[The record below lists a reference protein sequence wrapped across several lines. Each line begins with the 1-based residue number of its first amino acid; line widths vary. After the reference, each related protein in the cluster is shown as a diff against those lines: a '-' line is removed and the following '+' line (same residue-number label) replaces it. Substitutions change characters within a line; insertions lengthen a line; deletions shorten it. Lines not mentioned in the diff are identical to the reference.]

1 MKVMVRVIT
10 RGRSR
15 GDREDSLRRG
25 KTMNGEEVGLR
36 MELGGK
42 GSELVTRACE
52 VDETARCEVKE
63 GHILIRSGSY

>member
-42 GSELVTRACE
+42 GSELVKLMRRRA
-52 VDETARCEVKE
+52 VR
-63 GHILIRSGSY
+63 